1 MSFYEQLIA
10 ETAESRD
17 AFLSIPLVQST
28 VRNGASRKLYLDFL
42 AEAYH
47 HVKHTFPLLAL
58 AASRTPDQRYQ
69 DALVEY
75 MDEERGHEN
84 WILNDIHAVGGDA
97 DRVRD
102 GQGGPACRIMVAYAY
117 YAIEHISP
125 YAFLGSVHVL
135 EGMSVLLAD
144 QVADAMKAS
153 LGLESD
159 TGFTY
164 LRTHGSLD
172 TEHVAFFRTLV
183 DGFSDRK
190 TQRIIIDNA
199 RIFYRLYGSIL
210 HDLGARAELSNAA

>member
-58 AASRTPDQRYQ
+58 AASRTPDQGYQ

-75 MDEERGHEN
+75 MEEERGHEN
-84 WILNDIHAVGGDA
+84 WILDDIRAVGGDV

-135 EGMSVLLAD
+135 EGMSALLAD

-199 RIFYRLYGSIL
+199 RIFYRLYGSIF